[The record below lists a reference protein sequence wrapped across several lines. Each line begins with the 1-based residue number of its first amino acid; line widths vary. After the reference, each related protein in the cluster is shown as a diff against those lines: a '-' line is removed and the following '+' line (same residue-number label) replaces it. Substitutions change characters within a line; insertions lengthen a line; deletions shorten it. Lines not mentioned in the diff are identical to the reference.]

1 MAIGFGLDIAGY
13 SGGKSSLAMVNI
25 ESAQATILKDH
36 SFLRKVKGE
45 ATASVPLGADVETL
59 TRCLKIGPVAIDV
72 PIDLQGLP
80 VTPTS
85 RFVWGMTARPVDR
98 FFGGLAPLADKIGAP
113 VARIANTLRAGN
125 LSSRVGEDLLETYPA
140 ACLQLLSL
148 EYSGYKGTS
157 ASWAEGTWFSSKPVS
172 AKLLNDLRIVAEGP
186 IELTDDDID
195 AILCAIVAAAPD
207 ASKLYGSELADR
219 IASGLCLPHGEAPE
233 PAGYQLLKTLP
244 YERLY
249 VRARPYDEVI

>member
-1 MAIGFGLDIAGY
+1 
-13 SGGKSSLAMVNI
+13 MVNI
-25 ESAQATILKDH
+25 ESAQATLLKGH

-45 ATASVPLGADVETL
+45 AIASAPLGADVRTL
-59 TRCLKIGPVAIDV
+59 SRCLEIGAVAIDV

-85 RFVWGMTARPVDR
+85 PFVWGMTCRPVDR

-125 LSSRVGEDLLETYPA
+125 LSSRVGVDVLETYPA
-140 ACLQLLSL
+140 ACLKLLCL

-157 ASWAEGTWFSSKPVS
+157 ASWVEDTWFSSKPVS
-172 AKLLNDLRIVAEGP
+172 AKLLNDLRIVAEAP

-195 AILCAIVAAAPD
+195 AILCAIVAAAPH
-207 ASKLYGSELADR
+207 ASKLYGRELADH
-219 IASGLCLPHGEAPE
+219 IASGLRLPSSQATE
-233 PAGYQLLKTLP
+233 PAGYHLLKALP
-244 YERLY
+244 YERLH
-249 VRARPYDEVI
+249 VRACPFDEVV